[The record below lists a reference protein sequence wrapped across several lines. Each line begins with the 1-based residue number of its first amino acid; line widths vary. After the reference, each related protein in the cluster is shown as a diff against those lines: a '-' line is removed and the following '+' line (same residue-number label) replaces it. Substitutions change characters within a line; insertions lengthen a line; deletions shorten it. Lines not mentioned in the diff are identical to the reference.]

1 MDEIAVCNSALDLI
15 GQGLHIASF
24 TDDTRESESCNRL
37 YAPTVQRC
45 LEKGDWSFARR
56 SVQITSSM
64 LSAQDASPFKFA
76 YKLPDDFIRA
86 LFLQP
91 GTAYDGLNVRT
102 YAQDT
107 DFDYRVTEG
116 EKTLITHLEAPF
128 VLVYQSACD
137 EALFPSAF
145 TEYIEFSLAARL
157 AADIIKGTEGVQ
169 IAQALMQ
176 KADTLLAS
184 LKENDPPAE
193 LPVDGITSDILALTG
208 QGVGASLGTK
218 RRMVSH
224 VARRFPDILRRTL
237 ELYPWS
243 FLRKSTEITAGDK
256 VTDSVEPLKNAYRL
270 PSDCSK
276 VLFLTPANTEKG
288 LSIYDTD
295 TLFDYRVTDERLLI
309 TSLTAPFT
317 VSYCAVTEDETLLPT
332 GILEA
337 VKLHLAADLLTN
349 FFRQKQTQTQSESNG
364 VGTNDAQ
371 LLITKA
377 ESILTAL
384 QETDP
389 PVELPVDS
397 LTSDILALTGQG
409 VNAPLEV
416 RRRMV
421 SHVTRRF
428 PDVLKRVLE
437 LYPWSFTRRSVELR
451 TSDAVTDRTE
461 PLKNA
466 YRLPSDCSKVLFL
479 TPANTEKGLSIYDT
493 DTLFDYRVTEE
504 RLLIT
509 PLTAPFTVNYC
520 AVVTDQSLLP
530 SAVTGAVKLYLASD
544 LIVNFF
550 GQKRTQQGET
560 SDGVGV
566 NDAQLLIQKAEALI
580 ASLKESDPPP
590 ALPVDPVTA
599 DILALTG
606 QSAAS
611 LAVKRHAVDFIARR
625 FKEELNS
632 VEELHPWDFCRR
644 SATLAATREQG
655 IPLEYVYTLP
665 EDCIKVLYVVPPYF
679 EKENGK
685 TLFCIDPL
693 FDYRTDESRHLIT
706 SAEGPLGI
714 VYQARIGDTAL
725 LPSGITEAVKYR
737 VASDY
742 ITNFFG
748 QRRTQNEVTS
758 EGVSV
763 NDAQLLWQKAE
774 SLLNSLWEN
783 DRRPELPV
791 DDRIKRVAD
800 ILGVSIRSQDLDV
813 QRRLADAVCRI
824 YSENFRRALQQFN
837 WSFARRDEV
846 ITEDYLIED
855 AVSLPWKYTYSIPED
870 VMRILFLTSAEADH
884 YVETAS
890 FPDPAYIDFTFR
902 NLDGKKVLVTDAKP
916 GFAMHYQAL
925 VEDEEL
931 IDPLLR
937 QGLDYMT
944 ASQLAP
950 DFGENSSQGRN
961 SAQAWLQMA
970 LQCMER
976 AAARDAQQGA
986 YSVKNRVPSGF
997 VMSRRF

>member
-1 MDEIAVCNSALDLI
+1 MDEIAICNSALDLI
-15 GQGLHIASF
+15 GQGLHITSLS
-24 TDDTRESESCNRL
+24 DDTRESESCSRL
-37 YAPTVQRC
+37 YAPTVRRC

-56 SVQITSSM
+56 SVQVTSSM

-76 YKLPDDFIRA
+76 YTLPDDFIRA

-102 YAQDT
+102 YAKDT
-107 DFDYRVTEG
+107 SFDYRVTEG
-116 EKTLITHLEAPF
+116 KKTLITHLEAPF
-128 VLVYQSACD
+128 VLVYQGTCD
-137 EALFPSAF
+137 GELFPSAF

-176 KADTLLAS
+176 KADTLLAV
-184 LKENDPPAE
+184 LKENDPPVE
-193 LPVDGITSDILALTG
+193 LPVDSLTADILALTG
-208 QGVGASLGTK
+208 QGVEASLETK

-237 ELYPWS
+237 EMFPWS
-243 FLRKSTEITAGDK
+243 FTRRSVEIAAGDK
-256 VTDSVEPLKNAYRL
+256 VTDKTEPLKNAYRL
-270 PSDCSK
+270 PSDCSR
-276 VLFLTPANTEKG
+276 VLFLTPSNSEKG

-317 VSYCAVTEDETLLPT
+317 VSYCAVMEDETLLPSA
-332 GILEA
+332 ILDA

-364 VGTNDAQ
+364 VGTSDAQ

-377 ESILTAL
+377 EGILTAL
-384 QETDP
+384 QENDP
-389 PVELPVDS
+389 PVELPVD
-397 LTSDILALTGQG
+397 
-409 VNAPLEV
+409 
-416 RRRMV
+416 
-421 SHVTRRF
+421 
-428 PDVLKRVLE
+428 
-437 LYPWSFTRRSVELR
+437 
-451 TSDAVTDRTE
+451 
-461 PLKNA
+461 
-466 YRLPSDCSKVLFL
+466 
-479 TPANTEKGLSIYDT
+479 
-493 DTLFDYRVTEE
+493 TL
-504 RLLIT
+504 
-509 PLTAPFTVNYC
+509 
-520 AVVTDQSLLP
+520 
-530 SAVTGAVKLYLASD
+530 
-544 LIVNFF
+544 
-550 GQKRTQQGET
+550 
-560 SDGVGV
+560 
-566 NDAQLLIQKAEALI
+566 
-580 ASLKESDPPP
+580 
-590 ALPVDPVTA
+590 TA

-632 VEELHPWDFCRR
+632 VEELHPWDFCCR

-997 VMSRRF
+997 VMSRRL